1 MIRDPK
7 KHPAA
12 KQVDLERLR
21 KMRLAGKPN
30 AAIAKALGCS
40 TALVSRLALRMG
52 LPRRLVD
59 ASAMPAIPTATLA
72 ELYQTH
78 GLHELAKLVGASAT
92 YVSDRLKA
100 HGVKL
105 RREGEQ
111 IGQEWQQE
119 ECAALRALGWG
130 YARIARRLGMTWW
143 KVYRRCRRA
152 GAAIPQNRARSRM
165 RDSKAH

>member
-12 KQVDLERLR
+12 KSIDLERLR

-78 GLHELAKLVGASAT
+78 GLHELGPEQFDPGPDGSGHQIRMAK
-92 YVSDRLKA
+92 
-100 HGVKL
+100 
-105 RREGEQ
+105 
-111 IGQEWQQE
+111 
-119 ECAALRALGWG
+119 
-130 YARIARRLGMTWW
+130 
-143 KVYRRCRRA
+143 RCLLL
-152 GAAIPQNRARSRM
+152 
-165 RDSKAH
+165 

>member
-12 KQVDLERLR
+12 KSIDLERLR

-30 AAIAKALGCS
+30 AAIAKALRCS

-52 LPRRLVD
+52 LPRRCVD
-59 ASAMPAIPTATLA
+59 AAAMPAVPTATLA

-111 IGQEWQQE
+111 IGQEWQQD

-130 YARIARRLGMTWW
+130 YARIARRLGLTWW

-152 GAAIPQNRARSRM
+152 GEQNNKQRNE
-165 RDSKAH
+165 K